1 MGKIEEVSMAD
12 WKAKAEEACARLG
25 ITDEKQ
31 RAFVFEHQRRHAI
44 WSAGMARKKKKRG
57 E

>member
-1 MGKIEEVSMAD
+1 MAD

-31 RAFVFEHQRRHAI
+31 RAFVFKHQRRHAI
-44 WSAGMARKKKKRG
+44 VASCLARKRRRG